1 MVFTHHRFLKIITD
15 STYYTD
21 CLEHTMS
28 AQASTKPNTAAPAIV
43 MRGIQ
48 KHFGPVWANRDID
61 LTVDKASIHG
71 IIGENGAGKSTLM
84 SVLYGFYQADE
95 GTIAIDGKEA
105 KIANSTQAIALG
117 IGMVHQH
124 FMLVEPLSA
133 LENILL
139 GAEDSWSLDASKNKA
154 REKLQVISERFGLSV
169 PLDEPVGELPVG
181 VQQRVEILKALYRQA
196 NILIL
201 DEPTGVLTP
210 QEADQLFDVLRDLKS
225 QGVTILI
232 ITHKLR
238 EIMEITDNVSVMRQ
252 GTMVAHRKTT
262 ETSAEELAELMVG
275 RPVAKEVEKQAANI
289 GQTRL
294 SARGLSYKDAKG
306 ITRLDN
312 VSLELKAGEI
322 VGIAGV
328 SGNGQT
334 ELLKILTGELRAQN
348 AQITLYND
356 APTEFNQK
364 TYPDPAQLR
373 QQGVGYVPEDRLG
386 QGLLKNFSMQ
396 ESAILGY
403 HREPRLGSRFSFIPK
418 KVKENTLALIRA
430 FDVRPNLPEIRSAN
444 MSGGNQQKLIIA
456 REMERH
462 PKVLIIGQ
470 PTRGVDVGAIELIYK
485 EIMKARDAG
494 TAILVVSVELDEI
507 LTLSDRILV
516 MNQGKITGEL
526 TAEQADPRTIGMLM
540 ASTTA
545 MNAA

>member
-1 MVFTHHRFLKIITD
+1 
-15 STYYTD
+15 
-21 CLEHTMS
+21 MS
-28 AQASTKPNTAAPAIV
+28 AQASPNTAPSTSAPPAIV

-48 KHFGPVWANRDID
+48 KHYGPVWANRDID

-84 SVLYGFYQADE
+84 SVLYGFYQADD
-95 GTIAIDGKEA
+95 GTIAIDGKEV

-117 IGMVHQH
+117 VGMVHQH

-139 GAEDSWSLDASKNKA
+139 GAEDSWSLDVSKSKA
-154 REKLQVISERFGLSV
+154 REKLQAISERFGLSV

-238 EIMEITDNVSVMRQ
+238 EIMHITDNVSIMRQ
-252 GTMVAHRKTT
+252 GAMVAHRKTS

-275 RPVAKEVEKQAANI
+275 RPVAKEVARQPANV
-289 GQTRL
+289 GPTRL
-294 SARGLSYKDAKG
+294 SARDLSYKDSKG

-334 ELLKILTGELRAQN
+334 ELLKILSGEIRAN
-348 AQITLYND
+348 GGGGITLCGD
-356 APTEFNQK
+356 TEGSTVEYSHKN
-364 TYPDPAQLR
+364 YPDPAQLR
-373 QQGVGYVPEDRLG
+373 LKGVGHVPEDRLG
-386 QGLLKNFSMQ
+386 QGLLKNFTMQ

-403 HREPRLGSRFSFIPK
+403 DREPRLGTRFSLIPK
-418 KVKENTLALIRA
+418 KVKALTLELIRA

-456 REMERH
+456 REMEHR
-462 PKVLIIGQ
+462 PKILLIGQ

-516 MNQGKITGEL
+516 MNQGRITGEL
-526 TAEQADPRTIGMLM
+526 TAKEADPRTIGMLM
-540 ASTTA
+540 ASNTA
-545 MNAA
+545 MQSNASAKTSVQKG

>member
-1 MVFTHHRFLKIITD
+1 
-15 STYYTD
+15 
-21 CLEHTMS
+21 MS
-28 AQASTKPNTAAPAIV
+28 AQASTQPSTAAAIV

-95 GTIAIDGKEA
+95 GTIAIDGKEV

-169 PLDEPVGELPVG
+169 PLDEPVGEPPVG

-252 GTMVAHRKTT
+252 GTMVAHRKTA

-373 QQGVGYVPEDRLG
+373 QQGIGYVPEDRLG

>member
-1 MVFTHHRFLKIITD
+1 
-15 STYYTD
+15 
-21 CLEHTMS
+21 MS
-28 AQASTKPNTAAPAIV
+28 AQASPNTAPSTSAPPAIV

-84 SVLYGFYQADE
+84 SVLYGFYQADD
-95 GTIAIDGKEA
+95 GTIAIDGKEV

-117 IGMVHQH
+117 VGMVHQH

-139 GAEDSWSLDASKNKA
+139 GAEDSWSLDVSKSKA
-154 REKLQVISERFGLSV
+154 REKLQAISERFGLSV

-238 EIMEITDNVSVMRQ
+238 EIMHITDNVSIMRQ
-252 GTMVAHRKTT
+252 GAMVAHRKTS

-275 RPVAKEVEKQAANI
+275 RPVAKEVARQPANV
-289 GQTRL
+289 GPTRL
-294 SARGLSYKDAKG
+294 SARDLSYKDSKG

-334 ELLKILTGELRAQN
+334 ELLKILSGEIRAN
-348 AQITLYND
+348 GGGSITLCGD
-356 APTEFNQK
+356 TEGSTVEYSHKN
-364 TYPDPAQLR
+364 YPDPAQLR
-373 QQGVGYVPEDRLG
+373 LKGVGHVPEDRLG
-386 QGLLKNFSMQ
+386 QGLLKNFTMQ

-403 HREPRLGSRFSFIPK
+403 DREPRLGTRFSLIPK
-418 KVKENTLALIRA
+418 KVKALTLELIRA

-456 REMERH
+456 REMEHR
-462 PKVLIIGQ
+462 PKILLIGQ

-516 MNQGKITGEL
+516 MNQGRITGEL
-526 TAEQADPRTIGMLM
+526 TAKEADPRTIGMLM
-540 ASTTA
+540 ASNTA
-545 MNAA
+545 MQSNASAKTSVQKG

>member
-1 MVFTHHRFLKIITD
+1 
-15 STYYTD
+15 
-21 CLEHTMS
+21 MS
-28 AQASTKPNTAAPAIV
+28 AQASPNTAPSTSAPPAIV

-84 SVLYGFYQADE
+84 SVLYGFYQADD
-95 GTIAIDGKEA
+95 GTIAIDGKEV

-117 IGMVHQH
+117 VGMVHQH

-139 GAEDSWSLDASKNKA
+139 GAEDSWSLDVSKSKA
-154 REKLQVISERFGLSV
+154 REKLQAISERFGLSV

-238 EIMEITDNVSVMRQ
+238 EIMHITDNVSIMRQ
-252 GTMVAHRKTT
+252 GAMVAHRKTS

-275 RPVAKEVEKQAANI
+275 RPVAKEVARQPANV
-289 GQTRL
+289 GPTRL
-294 SARGLSYKDAKG
+294 SARDLSYKDSKG

-334 ELLKILTGELRAQN
+334 ELLKILSGEIRAN
-348 AQITLYND
+348 GGGSITLCGD
-356 APTEFNQK
+356 TEGSTVEYSHKN
-364 TYPDPAQLR
+364 YPDPAQLR
-373 QQGVGYVPEDRLG
+373 LKGVGHVPEDRLG
-386 QGLLKNFSMQ
+386 QGLLKNLTMQ

-403 HREPRLGSRFSFIPK
+403 DREPRLGTRFSLIPK
-418 KVKENTLALIRA
+418 KVKALTLELIRA

-456 REMERH
+456 REMEHR
-462 PKVLIIGQ
+462 PKILLIGQ

-516 MNQGKITGEL
+516 MNQGRITGEL
-526 TAEQADPRTIGMLM
+526 TAKEADPRTIGMLM
-540 ASTTA
+540 ASNTA
-545 MNAA
+545 MQSNASAKTSVQKG

>member
-1 MVFTHHRFLKIITD
+1 
-15 STYYTD
+15 
-21 CLEHTMS
+21 MS
-28 AQASTKPNTAAPAIV
+28 AQASPNTAPSTSAPPAIV

-84 SVLYGFYQADE
+84 SVLYGFYQADD
-95 GTIAIDGKEA
+95 GTIAIDGKEV

-117 IGMVHQH
+117 VGMVHQH

-139 GAEDSWSLDASKNKA
+139 GAEDSWSLDVSKSKA
-154 REKLQVISERFGLSV
+154 REKLQAISERFGLSV

-238 EIMEITDNVSVMRQ
+238 EIMHITDNVSIMRQ
-252 GTMVAHRKTT
+252 GAMVAHRKTS

-275 RPVAKEVEKQAANI
+275 RPVAKEVARQPANV
-289 GQTRL
+289 GPTRL
-294 SARGLSYKDAKG
+294 SARDLSYKDSKG

-334 ELLKILTGELRAQN
+334 ELLKILSGEIRAN
-348 AQITLYND
+348 GGGSITLCGD
-356 APTEFNQK
+356 TEGSTVEYSHKN
-364 TYPDPAQLR
+364 YPDPAQLR
-373 QQGVGYVPEDRLG
+373 LKGVGHVPEDRLG
-386 QGLLKNFSMQ
+386 QGLLKNFTMQ

-403 HREPRLGSRFSFIPK
+403 DREPRLGTRFSLIPK
-418 KVKENTLALIRA
+418 KVKALTLELIRA

-444 MSGGNQQKLIIA
+444 MSGGNQHKLIIA
-456 REMERH
+456 REMEHR
-462 PKVLIIGQ
+462 PKILLIGQ
-470 PTRGVDVGAIELIYK
+470 PTRGADVGAIELIYK

-516 MNQGKITGEL
+516 MNQGRITGEL
-526 TAEQADPRTIGMLM
+526 TAKEADPRTIGMLM
-540 ASTTA
+540 ASNTA
-545 MNAA
+545 MQSNASAKTSVQKG

>member
-1 MVFTHHRFLKIITD
+1 
-15 STYYTD
+15 
-21 CLEHTMS
+21 MS
-28 AQASTKPNTAAPAIV
+28 AQASTQPSTAAAIV

-95 GTIAIDGKEA
+95 GTIAIDGKEV

-238 EIMEITDNVSVMRQ
+238 EIMDITDNVSVMRQ
-252 GTMVAHRKTT
+252 GTMVAHRKTA

-306 ITRLDN
+306 ITRLDK

-373 QQGVGYVPEDRLG
+373 QQGIGYVPEDRLG

>member
-1 MVFTHHRFLKIITD
+1 
-15 STYYTD
+15 
-21 CLEHTMS
+21 MS
-28 AQASTKPNTAAPAIV
+28 AQASPNTAPSTSAPPAIV

-84 SVLYGFYQADE
+84 SVLYGFYQADD
-95 GTIAIDGKEA
+95 GTIAIDGKEV

-117 IGMVHQH
+117 VGMVHQH

-139 GAEDSWSLDASKNKA
+139 GAEDSWSLDVSKSKA
-154 REKLQVISERFGLSV
+154 REKLQAISERFGLSV

-181 VQQRVEILKALYRQA
+181 VQQRVESLKALYRQA

-238 EIMEITDNVSVMRQ
+238 EIMHITDNVSIMRQ
-252 GTMVAHRKTT
+252 GAMVAHRKTS

-275 RPVAKEVEKQAANI
+275 RPVAKEVARQPANV
-289 GQTRL
+289 GPTRL
-294 SARGLSYKDAKG
+294 SARDLSYKDSKG

-334 ELLKILTGELRAQN
+334 ELLKILSGEIRAN
-348 AQITLYND
+348 GGGSITLCGD
-356 APTEFNQK
+356 TEGSTVEYSHKN
-364 TYPDPAQLR
+364 YPDPAQLR
-373 QQGVGYVPEDRLG
+373 LKGVGHVPEDRLG
-386 QGLLKNFSMQ
+386 QGLLKNFTMQ

-403 HREPRLGSRFSFIPK
+403 DREPRLGTRFSLIPK
-418 KVKENTLALIRA
+418 KVKALTLELIRA

-456 REMERH
+456 REMEHR
-462 PKVLIIGQ
+462 PKILLIGQ

-516 MNQGKITGEL
+516 MNQGRITGEL
-526 TAEQADPRTIGMLM
+526 TAKEADPRTIGMLM
-540 ASTTA
+540 ASNTA
-545 MNAA
+545 MQSNASAKTSVQKG

>member
-1 MVFTHHRFLKIITD
+1 
-15 STYYTD
+15 
-21 CLEHTMS
+21 MS
-28 AQASTKPNTAAPAIV
+28 AQASPNTAPSTSAPPAIV

-84 SVLYGFYQADE
+84 SVLYGFYQADD
-95 GTIAIDGKEA
+95 GTIAIDGKEV

-117 IGMVHQH
+117 VGMVHQH

-139 GAEDSWSLDASKNKA
+139 GAEDSWSLDVSKSKA
-154 REKLQVISERFGLSV
+154 REKLQAISERFGLSV

-238 EIMEITDNVSVMRQ
+238 EIMHITDNVSIMRQ
-252 GTMVAHRKTT
+252 GAMVAHRKTS

-275 RPVAKEVEKQAANI
+275 RPVAKEVARQPANV
-289 GQTRL
+289 GPTRL
-294 SARGLSYKDAKG
+294 SARDLSYKDSKG
-306 ITRLDN
+306 ITRLDQ
-312 VSLELKAGEI
+312 VSLELKAGEV

-334 ELLKILTGELRAQN
+334 ELLKILSGEIRAN
-348 AQITLYND
+348 GGGSITLCGD
-356 APTEFNQK
+356 TEGSTVEYSHKN
-364 TYPDPAQLR
+364 YPDPAQLR
-373 QQGVGYVPEDRLG
+373 LKGVGHVPEDRLG
-386 QGLLKNFSMQ
+386 QGLLKNFTMQ

-403 HREPRLGSRFSFIPK
+403 DREPRLGTRFSLIPK
-418 KVKENTLALIRA
+418 KVKALTLELIRA

-456 REMERH
+456 REMEHR
-462 PKVLIIGQ
+462 PKILLIGQ

-516 MNQGKITGEL
+516 MNQGRITGEL
-526 TAEQADPRTIGMLM
+526 TAKEADPRTIGMLM
-540 ASTTA
+540 ASNTA
-545 MNAA
+545 MQSNASAKTSVQKG

>member
-1 MVFTHHRFLKIITD
+1 
-15 STYYTD
+15 
-21 CLEHTMS
+21 MS
-28 AQASTKPNTAAPAIV
+28 AQASPNTAPSTSAPPAIV

-84 SVLYGFYQADE
+84 SVLYGFYQADD
-95 GTIAIDGKEA
+95 GTIAIDGKEV

-117 IGMVHQH
+117 VGMVHQH

-139 GAEDSWSLDASKNKA
+139 GAEDSWSLDVSKSKA
-154 REKLQVISERFGLSV
+154 REKLQAISERFGLSV

-210 QEADQLFDVLRDLKS
+210 QEADQLFEVLRDLKN

-238 EIMEITDNVSVMRQ
+238 EIMHITDNVSVMRQ
-252 GTMVAHRKTT
+252 GAMVAHRKTA

-275 RPVAKEVEKQAANI
+275 RPVAKEVAREPANV
-289 GQTRL
+289 GPTRL
-294 SARGLSYKDAKG
+294 SARDLSYKDSKG

-334 ELLKILTGELRAQN
+334 ELLKILSGEIRAN
-348 AQITLYND
+348 GGGNITLCGDTKDSSVEYSHKN
-356 APTEFNQK
+356 
-364 TYPDPAQLR
+364 YPDPAQLR
-373 QQGVGYVPEDRLG
+373 LKGVGHVPEDRLG
-386 QGLLKNFSMQ
+386 QGLLKNFTMQ

-403 HREPRLGSRFSFIPK
+403 DREPRLGTRFSLIPK
-418 KVKENTLALIRA
+418 KVKALTLDLIRA
-430 FDVRPNLPEIRSAN
+430 FDVRPSLPEIRSAN

-456 REMERH
+456 REMEHH
-462 PKVLIIGQ
+462 PKILLIGQ

-516 MNQGKITGEL
+516 MNQGRITGEL
-526 TAEQADPRTIGMLM
+526 TAKEADPRTIGMLM
-540 ASTTA
+540 ASNTA
-545 MNAA
+545 MQTETSAKTSVQKKG

>member
-1 MVFTHHRFLKIITD
+1 
-15 STYYTD
+15 
-21 CLEHTMS
+21 MS
-28 AQASTKPNTAAPAIV
+28 AQASPNTAPSTSAPPAIV

-84 SVLYGFYQADE
+84 SVLYGFYQADD
-95 GTIAIDGKEA
+95 GTIAIDGKEV

-117 IGMVHQH
+117 VGMVHQH

-139 GAEDSWSLDASKNKA
+139 GAEDSWSLDVSKSKA
-154 REKLQVISERFGLSV
+154 REKLQAISERFGLSV

-238 EIMEITDNVSVMRQ
+238 EIMHITDNVSIMRQ
-252 GTMVAHRKTT
+252 GAMVAHRKTS

-275 RPVAKEVEKQAANI
+275 RPVAKEVARQPANV
-289 GQTRL
+289 GPTRL
-294 SARGLSYKDAKG
+294 SARDLSYKDSKG
-306 ITRLDN
+306 ITRLDT

-334 ELLKILTGELRAQN
+334 ELLKILSGEIRAN
-348 AQITLYND
+348 GGGSITLCGD
-356 APTEFNQK
+356 TEGSTVEYSHKN
-364 TYPDPAQLR
+364 YPDPAQLR
-373 QQGVGYVPEDRLG
+373 LKGVGHVPEDRLG
-386 QGLLKNFSMQ
+386 QGLLKNFTMQ

-403 HREPRLGSRFSFIPK
+403 DREPRLGTRFSLIPK
-418 KVKENTLALIRA
+418 KVKALTLELIRA

-456 REMERH
+456 REMEHR
-462 PKVLIIGQ
+462 PKILLIGQ

-516 MNQGKITGEL
+516 MNQGRITGEL
-526 TAEQADPRTIGMLM
+526 TAKEADPRTIGMLM
-540 ASTTA
+540 ASNTA
-545 MNAA
+545 MQSNASAKTSVQKG

>member
-1 MVFTHHRFLKIITD
+1 
-15 STYYTD
+15 
-21 CLEHTMS
+21 MS
-28 AQASTKPNTAAPAIV
+28 AQASPKTAPSTSAPPAIV

-61 LTVDKASIHG
+61 LTVEKATIHG

-84 SVLYGFYQADE
+84 SVLYGFYQADD
-95 GTIAIDGKEA
+95 GTIAIDGKEV

-117 IGMVHQH
+117 VGMVHQH

-139 GAEDSWSLDASKNKA
+139 GAEDSWSLDASKRAA
-154 REKLQVISERFGLSV
+154 REKLQTISERFGLSV

-210 QEADQLFDVLRDLKS
+210 QEADQLFEVLRDLKN

-238 EIMEITDNVSVMRQ
+238 EIMHITDNVSVMRQ
-252 GTMVAHRKTT
+252 GAMVAHRKTA

-275 RPVAKEVEKQAANI
+275 RPVAKEVAREPANV
-289 GQTRL
+289 GPTRL
-294 SARGLSYKDAKG
+294 SARDLSYKDSKG

-334 ELLKILTGELRAQN
+334 ELLKILSGEIRAN
-348 AQITLYND
+348 GGGNITLCGDTKDSSVEYSHKN
-356 APTEFNQK
+356 
-364 TYPDPAQLR
+364 YPDPAQLR
-373 QQGVGYVPEDRLG
+373 LKGVGHVPEDRLG
-386 QGLLKNFSMQ
+386 QGLLKNFTMQ

-403 HREPRLGSRFSFIPK
+403 DREPRLGTRFSLIPK
-418 KVKENTLALIRA
+418 KVKALTLDLIRA
-430 FDVRPNLPEIRSAN
+430 FDVRPSLPEIRSAN

-456 REMERH
+456 REMEHH
-462 PKVLIIGQ
+462 PKILLIGQ

-516 MNQGKITGEL
+516 MNQGRITGEL
-526 TAEQADPRTIGMLM
+526 TAKEADPRTIGMLM
-540 ASTTA
+540 ASNTA
-545 MNAA
+545 MQTETSAKTSVQKKG

>member
-1 MVFTHHRFLKIITD
+1 
-15 STYYTD
+15 
-21 CLEHTMS
+21 MS
-28 AQASTKPNTAAPAIV
+28 AQASPNTAPSTSAPPAIV

-84 SVLYGFYQADE
+84 SVLYGFYQADD
-95 GTIAIDGKEA
+95 GTIAIDGKDV

-117 IGMVHQH
+117 VGMVHQH

-139 GAEDSWSLDASKNKA
+139 GAEDSWSLDVSKSKA
-154 REKLQVISERFGLSV
+154 REKLQAISERFGLSV

-238 EIMEITDNVSVMRQ
+238 EIMHITDNVSIMRQ
-252 GTMVAHRKTT
+252 GAMVAHRKTS

-275 RPVAKEVEKQAANI
+275 RPVAKEVARQPANV
-289 GQTRL
+289 GPTRL
-294 SARGLSYKDAKG
+294 SARDLSYKDSKG

-334 ELLKILTGELRAQN
+334 ELLKILSGEIRAN
-348 AQITLYND
+348 GGGSITLCGD
-356 APTEFNQK
+356 TEGSTVEYSHKN
-364 TYPDPAQLR
+364 YPDPAQLR
-373 QQGVGYVPEDRLG
+373 LKGVGHVPEDRLG
-386 QGLLKNFSMQ
+386 QGLLKNFTMQ

-403 HREPRLGSRFSFIPK
+403 DREPRLGTRFSLIPK
-418 KVKENTLALIRA
+418 KVKALTLELIRA

-456 REMERH
+456 REMEHR
-462 PKVLIIGQ
+462 PKILLIGQ

-516 MNQGKITGEL
+516 MNQGRITGEL
-526 TAEQADPRTIGMLM
+526 TAKEADPRTIGMLM
-540 ASTTA
+540 ASNTA
-545 MNAA
+545 MQSNASAKTSVQKG

>member
-1 MVFTHHRFLKIITD
+1 
-15 STYYTD
+15 
-21 CLEHTMS
+21 MS
-28 AQASTKPNTAAPAIV
+28 AQASPNTAPSTSAPPAIV

-84 SVLYGFYQADE
+84 SVLYGFYQADD
-95 GTIAIDGKEA
+95 GTIAIDGKEV

-117 IGMVHQH
+117 VGMVHQH

-139 GAEDSWSLDASKNKA
+139 GAEDSWSLDASKQTA
-154 REKLQVISERFGLSV
+154 RQKLKVISERFGLSV

-238 EIMEITDNVSVMRQ
+238 EIMHITDNVSIMRQ
-252 GTMVAHRKTT
+252 GAMVAHRKTS

-275 RPVAKEVEKQAANI
+275 RPVAKEVARQPANV
-289 GQTRL
+289 GPTRL
-294 SARGLSYKDAKG
+294 SARDLSYKDSKG

-334 ELLKILTGELRAQN
+334 ELLKILSGEIRAN
-348 AQITLYND
+348 GGGSITLCGD
-356 APTEFNQK
+356 TEGSTVEYSHKN
-364 TYPDPAQLR
+364 YPDPAQLR
-373 QQGVGYVPEDRLG
+373 LKGVGHVPEDRLG
-386 QGLLKNFSMQ
+386 QGLLKNFTMQ

-403 HREPRLGSRFSFIPK
+403 DREPRLGTRFSLIPK
-418 KVKENTLALIRA
+418 KVKALTLELIRA

-456 REMERH
+456 REMEHR
-462 PKVLIIGQ
+462 PKILLIGQ

-516 MNQGKITGEL
+516 MNQGRITGEL
-526 TAEQADPRTIGMLM
+526 TAKEADPRTIGMLM
-540 ASTTA
+540 ASNTA
-545 MNAA
+545 MQSNASAKTSVQKG

>member
-1 MVFTHHRFLKIITD
+1 
-15 STYYTD
+15 
-21 CLEHTMS
+21 MS
-28 AQASTKPNTAAPAIV
+28 AQASPNTAPSTSAPPAIV

-84 SVLYGFYQADE
+84 SVLYGFYQADD
-95 GTIAIDGKEA
+95 GTIAIDGKEV

-117 IGMVHQH
+117 VGMVHQH
-124 FMLVEPLSA
+124 FMLVEPLYA

-139 GAEDSWSLDASKNKA
+139 GAEDSWSLDVSKSKA
-154 REKLQVISERFGLSV
+154 REKLQAISERFGLSV

-238 EIMEITDNVSVMRQ
+238 EIMHITDNVSIMRQ
-252 GTMVAHRKTT
+252 GAMVAHRKTS

-275 RPVAKEVEKQAANI
+275 RPVAKEVARQPANV
-289 GQTRL
+289 GPTRL
-294 SARGLSYKDAKG
+294 SARDLSYKDSKG

-334 ELLKILTGELRAQN
+334 ELLKILSGEIRAN
-348 AQITLYND
+348 GGGSITLCGD
-356 APTEFNQK
+356 TEGSTVEYSHKN
-364 TYPDPAQLR
+364 YPDPAQLR
-373 QQGVGYVPEDRLG
+373 LKGVGHVPEDRLG
-386 QGLLKNFSMQ
+386 QGLLKNFTMQ

-403 HREPRLGSRFSFIPK
+403 DREPRLGTRFSLIPK
-418 KVKENTLALIRA
+418 KVKALTLELIRA

-456 REMERH
+456 REMEHR
-462 PKVLIIGQ
+462 PKILLIGQ

-516 MNQGKITGEL
+516 MNQGRITGEL
-526 TAEQADPRTIGMLM
+526 TAKEADPRTIGMLM
-540 ASTTA
+540 ASNTA
-545 MNAA
+545 MQSNASAKTSVQKG

>member
-1 MVFTHHRFLKIITD
+1 
-15 STYYTD
+15 
-21 CLEHTMS
+21 MS
-28 AQASTKPNTAAPAIV
+28 AQASPNTAPSTSAPPAIV

-84 SVLYGFYQADE
+84 SVLYGFYQADD
-95 GTIAIDGKEA
+95 GTIAIDGKEV

-117 IGMVHQH
+117 VGMVHQH

-139 GAEDSWSLDASKNKA
+139 GAEDSWSLDVSKSKA
-154 REKLQVISERFGLSV
+154 REKLQAISERFGLSV

-238 EIMEITDNVSVMRQ
+238 EIMHITDNVSIMRQ
-252 GTMVAHRKTT
+252 GAMVAHRKTS

-275 RPVAKEVEKQAANI
+275 RPVAKEVARQPANV
-289 GQTRL
+289 GPTRL
-294 SARGLSYKDAKG
+294 SARDLSYKDSKG

-334 ELLKILTGELRAQN
+334 ELLKILSGEIRAN
-348 AQITLYND
+348 GGGSITLCGD
-356 APTEFNQK
+356 TEGSTVEYSHKN
-364 TYPDPAQLR
+364 YPDPAQLR
-373 QQGVGYVPEDRLG
+373 LKGVGHVPEDRLG
-386 QGLLKNFSMQ
+386 QGLLKNFTMQ

-403 HREPRLGSRFSFIPK
+403 DREPRLGTRFSLIPK
-418 KVKENTLALIRA
+418 KVKALTLELIRA
-430 FDVRPNLPEIRSAN
+430 FDVRPSLPEIRSAN

-456 REMERH
+456 REMEHH
-462 PKVLIIGQ
+462 PKILLIGQ

-516 MNQGKITGEL
+516 MNQGRITGEL
-526 TAEQADPRTIGMLM
+526 TAKEADPRTIGMLM
-540 ASTTA
+540 PSNTA
-545 MNAA
+545 MQSNASAKTSVQKG

>member
-1 MVFTHHRFLKIITD
+1 
-15 STYYTD
+15 
-21 CLEHTMS
+21 MS
-28 AQASTKPNTAAPAIV
+28 AQASPNTAPSTSAPPAIV

-84 SVLYGFYQADE
+84 SVLYGFYQADD
-95 GTIAIDGKEA
+95 GTIAIDGKEV

-117 IGMVHQH
+117 VGMVHQH

-139 GAEDSWSLDASKNKA
+139 GAEDSWSLDVPKSKA
-154 REKLQVISERFGLSV
+154 REKLQAISERFGLSV

-238 EIMEITDNVSVMRQ
+238 EIMHITDNVSIMRQ
-252 GTMVAHRKTT
+252 GAMVAHRKTS

-275 RPVAKEVEKQAANI
+275 RPVAKEVARQPANV
-289 GQTRL
+289 GPTRL
-294 SARGLSYKDAKG
+294 SARDLSYKDSKG

-334 ELLKILTGELRAQN
+334 ELLKILSGEIRAN
-348 AQITLYND
+348 GGGSITLCGD
-356 APTEFNQK
+356 TEGSTVEYSHKN
-364 TYPDPAQLR
+364 YPDPAQLR
-373 QQGVGYVPEDRLG
+373 LKGVGHVPEDRLG
-386 QGLLKNFSMQ
+386 QGLLKNFTMQ

-403 HREPRLGSRFSFIPK
+403 DREPRLGTRFSLIPK
-418 KVKENTLALIRA
+418 KVKALTLELIRA

-456 REMERH
+456 REMEHH
-462 PKVLIIGQ
+462 PKILLIGQ

-516 MNQGKITGEL
+516 MNQGRITGEL
-526 TAEQADPRTIGMLM
+526 TAKEADPRTIGMLM
-540 ASTTA
+540 ASNTA
-545 MNAA
+545 MQSNASAKTSVQKG

>member
-1 MVFTHHRFLKIITD
+1 
-15 STYYTD
+15 
-21 CLEHTMS
+21 MS
-28 AQASTKPNTAAPAIV
+28 AQASPNTAPSTSAPPAIV

-84 SVLYGFYQADE
+84 SVLYGFYQADD
-95 GTIAIDGKEA
+95 GTIAIDGKEV

-117 IGMVHQH
+117 VGMVHQH

-139 GAEDSWSLDASKNKA
+139 GAEDSWSLDVSKSKA
-154 REKLQVISERFGLSV
+154 REKLQAISERFGLSV

-238 EIMEITDNVSVMRQ
+238 EIMHITDNVSIMRQ
-252 GTMVAHRKTT
+252 GAMVAHRKTS

-275 RPVAKEVEKQAANI
+275 RPVAKEVARQPANV
-289 GQTRL
+289 GPTRL
-294 SARGLSYKDAKG
+294 SARDLSYKDSKG

-334 ELLKILTGELRAQN
+334 ELLKILSGEIRAN
-348 AQITLYND
+348 GGGSITLCGD
-356 APTEFNQK
+356 TEGSTVEYSHKN
-364 TYPDPAQLR
+364 YPDPAQLR
-373 QQGVGYVPEDRLG
+373 LKGVGHVPEDRLG
-386 QGLLKNFSMQ
+386 QGLLKNFTMQ

-403 HREPRLGSRFSFIPK
+403 DREPRLGTRFSLIPK
-418 KVKENTLALIRA
+418 KVKALTLELIRA
-430 FDVRPNLPEIRSAN
+430 FDVRPSLPEIRSAN

-456 REMERH
+456 REMEHH
-462 PKVLIIGQ
+462 PKILLIGQ

-516 MNQGKITGEL
+516 MNQGRITGEL
-526 TAEQADPRTIGMLM
+526 TAKEADPRTIGMLM
-540 ASTTA
+540 ASNTA
-545 MNAA
+545 MQSNASAKTSVQKG

>member
-1 MVFTHHRFLKIITD
+1 
-15 STYYTD
+15 
-21 CLEHTMS
+21 MS
-28 AQASTKPNTAAPAIV
+28 AQASPNTAPSTSAPPAIV

-84 SVLYGFYQADE
+84 SVLYGFYQADG
-95 GTIAIDGKEA
+95 GTIAIDGKEI

-117 IGMVHQH
+117 VGMVHQH

-139 GAEDSWSLDASKNKA
+139 GAEDSWSLDASKRAA
-154 REKLQVISERFGLSV
+154 REKLQTISERFGLSV

-238 EIMEITDNVSVMRQ
+238 EIMHITDNVSIMRQ
-252 GTMVAHRKTT
+252 GAMVAHRKTS

-275 RPVAKEVEKQAANI
+275 RPVAKEVARQPANV
-289 GQTRL
+289 GPTRL
-294 SARGLSYKDAKG
+294 SARDLSYKDSKG

-334 ELLKILTGELRAQN
+334 ELLKILSGEIRAN
-348 AQITLYND
+348 GGGSITLCGD
-356 APTEFNQK
+356 TEGSTVEYSHKN
-364 TYPDPAQLR
+364 YPDPAQLR
-373 QQGVGYVPEDRLG
+373 LKGVGHVPEDRLG
-386 QGLLKNFSMQ
+386 QGLLKNFTMQ

-403 HREPRLGSRFSFIPK
+403 DREPRLGTRFSLIPK
-418 KVKENTLALIRA
+418 KVKALTLELIRA

-456 REMERH
+456 REMEHR
-462 PKVLIIGQ
+462 PKILLIGQ

-516 MNQGKITGEL
+516 MNQGRITGEL
-526 TAEQADPRTIGMLM
+526 TAKEADPRTIGMLM
-540 ASTTA
+540 ASNTA
-545 MNAA
+545 MQSNASAKTSVQKG

>member
-1 MVFTHHRFLKIITD
+1 MPT
-15 STYYTD
+15 
-21 CLEHTMS
+21 
-28 AQASTKPNTAAPAIV
+28 QASPHTTAPPAIV

-48 KHFGPVWANRDID
+48 KHFGPVKANRDVD
-61 LTVDKASIHG
+61 LTVEKATIHG

-84 SVLYGFYQADE
+84 SVLYGFYEADD
-95 GTIAIDGKEA
+95 GTISIDGQQVR
-105 KIANSTQAIALG
+105 IPNSTQAIALG

-124 FMLVEPLSA
+124 FMLVETVSA

-139 GAEDSWSLDASKNKA
+139 GAEDSWSLDKSKQTA
-154 REKLQVISERFGLSV
+154 RAKLEAISQRFGISV

-238 EIMEITDNVSVMRQ
+238 EIMDITDNVSVMRQ
-252 GTMVAHRKTT
+252 GAMVAHRKTS

-275 RPVAKEVEKQAANI
+275 RPIAKELERQPAQI
-289 GQTRL
+289 GQKRL
-294 SARGLSYKDAKG
+294 SVQNLSFKDSKG
-306 ITRLDN
+306 VNRLN
-312 VSLELKAGEI
+312 QVSLELRAGEI

-334 ELLKILTGELRAQN
+334 ELLKILAGELRAGDG
-348 AQITLYND
+348 QITLYTD
-356 APTEFNQK
+356 DTAAEFNHK
-364 TYPDPAQLR
+364 NYPDPAQLR
-373 QQGVGYVPEDRLG
+373 SRGIGHIPEDRLG
-386 QGLLKNFSMQ
+386 QGLLKNFTMQ
-396 ESAILGY
+396 ESSILGY
-403 HREPRLGSRFSFIPK
+403 DREKALGTRWSLVPK
-418 KVKENTLALIRA
+418 KVRESTLALIRA

-462 PKVLIIGQ
+462 PKILIIGQ

-494 TAILVVSVELDEI
+494 TAILLVSVELDEI

-516 MNQGKITGEL
+516 MNQGRITGEL
-526 TAEQADPRTIGMLM
+526 TADEADPRTIGMLM
-540 ASTTA
+540 ASNTA
-545 MNAA
+545 IASAPNAGMEG

>member
-1 MVFTHHRFLKIITD
+1 
-15 STYYTD
+15 
-21 CLEHTMS
+21 MS
-28 AQASTKPNTAAPAIV
+28 AQASTQPSTAAAIV

-95 GTIAIDGKEA
+95 GTIAIDGKEV

-210 QEADQLFDVLRDLKS
+210 QEADQLFDVLRDLKT

-252 GTMVAHRKTT
+252 GKMVAHRKTT

-275 RPVAKEVEKQAANI
+275 RPVAKEVEKKPANI

-334 ELLKILTGELRAQN
+334 ELLKILSGEICANDGSVSLSGDTA
-348 AQITLYND
+348 TTEYN
-356 APTEFNQK
+356 PK
-364 TYPDPAQLR
+364 TYPNPAQLR
-373 QQGVGYVPEDRLG
+373 QQGIGHVPEDRLG

-403 HREPRLGSRFSFIPK
+403 HREPRLGTRFSLIPK
-418 KVKENTLALIRA
+418 KVKAITLELIRA

-456 REMERH
+456 REMEHH
-462 PKVLIIGQ
+462 PKILLIGQ

-494 TAILVVSVELDEI
+494 TAILLVSVELDEI
-507 LTLSDRILV
+507 LTLADRILV

>member
-1 MVFTHHRFLKIITD
+1 
-15 STYYTD
+15 
-21 CLEHTMS
+21 MS

-95 GTIAIDGKEA
+95 GSIAIEGKEV
-105 KIANSTQAIALG
+105 KIANSTQAISLG

-154 REKLQVISERFGLSV
+154 REKLKVISERFGLSV

-238 EIMEITDNVSVMRQ
+238 EIMDITDNVSVMRQ

-262 ETSAEELAELMVG
+262 ETSAEKLAELMVG

-289 GQTRL
+289 GRTCL

-306 ITRLDN
+306 ITRLDK

-322 VGIAGV
+322 IGIAGV

-334 ELLKILTGELRAQN
+334 ELLKILSGEIRAHGGSIHLSDDI
-348 AQITLYND
+348 AT
-356 APTEFNQK
+356 TEYTPK
-364 TYPDPAQLR
+364 TYPDPAKLR
-373 QQGVGYVPEDRLG
+373 QLGIGHVPEDRLG

-403 HREPRLGSRFSFIPK
+403 DREPRLGTRFSLIPK
-418 KVKENTLALIRA
+418 KVKAITLELIRA
-430 FDVRPNLPEIRSAN
+430 FDVRPSLPEIRSAN

-456 REMERH
+456 REMEHH
-462 PKVLIIGQ
+462 PKILLIGQ

-494 TAILVVSVELDEI
+494 TAILLVSVELDEI
-507 LTLSDRILV
+507 LTLADRILV
-516 MNQGKITGEL
+516 MNQGRITGEL

>member
-1 MVFTHHRFLKIITD
+1 
-15 STYYTD
+15 
-21 CLEHTMS
+21 MS
-28 AQASTKPNTAAPAIV
+28 AQASPNTAPSTSAPPAIV

-84 SVLYGFYQADE
+84 SVLYGFYQADD
-95 GTIAIDGKEA
+95 GTIAIDGKEV

-117 IGMVHQH
+117 VGMVHQH

-139 GAEDSWSLDASKNKA
+139 GAEDSWSLDASKQTA
-154 REKLQVISERFGLSV
+154 RQKLKVISERFGLSV

-238 EIMEITDNVSVMRQ
+238 EIMHITDNVSIMRQ
-252 GTMVAHRKTT
+252 GAMVAHRKTS

-275 RPVAKEVEKQAANI
+275 RPVAKEVARQPANVRP
-289 GQTRL
+289 TRL
-294 SARGLSYKDAKG
+294 TARDLSYKDSKG
-306 ITRLDN
+306 ITRLDQ
-312 VSLELKAGEI
+312 VSLELKAGEV

-334 ELLKILTGELRAQN
+334 ELLKILSGEIRAN
-348 AQITLYND
+348 GGGSITLCGD
-356 APTEFNQK
+356 TEGSTVEYSHKN
-364 TYPDPAQLR
+364 YPDPAQLR
-373 QQGVGYVPEDRLG
+373 LKGVGHVPEDRLG
-386 QGLLKNFSMQ
+386 QGLLKNFTMQ

-403 HREPRLGSRFSFIPK
+403 DREPRLGTRFSLIPK
-418 KVKENTLALIRA
+418 KVKALTLELIRA
-430 FDVRPNLPEIRSAN
+430 FDVRPSLPEIRSAN

-456 REMERH
+456 REMEHH
-462 PKVLIIGQ
+462 PKILLIGQ

-516 MNQGKITGEL
+516 MNQGRITGEL
-526 TAEQADPRTIGMLM
+526 TAKEADPRTIGMLM
-540 ASTTA
+540 ASNTA
-545 MNAA
+545 MQSKTSAKTSVQKG

>member
-1 MVFTHHRFLKIITD
+1 
-15 STYYTD
+15 
-21 CLEHTMS
+21 MS
-28 AQASTKPNTAAPAIV
+28 AQASPNTAPSTSAPPAIV

-84 SVLYGFYQADE
+84 SVLYGFYQADD
-95 GTIAIDGKEA
+95 GTIAIDGKEV

-117 IGMVHQH
+117 VGMVHQH

-139 GAEDSWSLDASKNKA
+139 GAEDSWSLDASKQTA
-154 REKLQVISERFGLSV
+154 RQKLKVISERFGLSV
-169 PLDEPVGELPVG
+169 PLDEPVSELPVG

-238 EIMEITDNVSVMRQ
+238 EIMHITDNVSIMRQ
-252 GTMVAHRKTT
+252 GAMVAHRKTS

-275 RPVAKEVEKQAANI
+275 RPVAKEVARQPANV
-289 GQTRL
+289 GPTRL
-294 SARGLSYKDAKG
+294 SARDLSYKDSKG
-306 ITRLDN
+306 ITRLDQ
-312 VSLELKAGEI
+312 VSLELKAGEV

-334 ELLKILTGELRAQN
+334 ELLKILSGEIRAN
-348 AQITLYND
+348 GGGSITLCGD
-356 APTEFNQK
+356 TEGSTVEYSHK
-364 TYPDPAQLR
+364 SYPDPAQLR
-373 QQGVGYVPEDRLG
+373 LKGVGHVPEDRLG
-386 QGLLKNFSMQ
+386 QGLLKNFTMQ

-403 HREPRLGSRFSFIPK
+403 DREPRLGTRFSLIPK
-418 KVKENTLALIRA
+418 KVKALTLELIRA
-430 FDVRPNLPEIRSAN
+430 FDVRPSLPEIRSAN

-456 REMERH
+456 REMEHH
-462 PKVLIIGQ
+462 PKILLIGQ

-516 MNQGKITGEL
+516 MNQGRITGEL
-526 TAEQADPRTIGMLM
+526 TAKEADPRTIGMLM
-540 ASTTA
+540 ASNTA
-545 MNAA
+545 MQSKTSAKTSVQKG

>member
-1 MVFTHHRFLKIITD
+1 
-15 STYYTD
+15 
-21 CLEHTMS
+21 MS
-28 AQASTKPNTAAPAIV
+28 AQASPKTAPSTSAPPAIV

-48 KHFGPVWANRDID
+48 KHFGSVWANRDID
-61 LTVDKASIHG
+61 LTVEKATIHG

-84 SVLYGFYQADE
+84 SVLYGFYQVDD
-95 GTIAIDGKEA
+95 GTIAIDGKEV

-117 IGMVHQH
+117 VGMVHQH

-139 GAEDSWSLDASKNKA
+139 GAEDSWSLDASKRAA
-154 REKLQVISERFGLSV
+154 REKLQTISERFGLSV

-210 QEADQLFDVLRDLKS
+210 QEADQLFEVLRDLKN

-238 EIMEITDNVSVMRQ
+238 EIMHITDNVSVMRQ
-252 GTMVAHRKTT
+252 GAMVAHRKTA

-275 RPVAKEVEKQAANI
+275 RPVAKEVAREPANV
-289 GQTRL
+289 GPTRL
-294 SARGLSYKDAKG
+294 SARDLSYKDSKG
-306 ITRLDN
+306 ITRLDH

-334 ELLKILTGELRAQN
+334 ELLKILSGEIRTN
-348 AQITLYND
+348 GGGNITLCGDTKDSSVEYSHKN
-356 APTEFNQK
+356 
-364 TYPDPAQLR
+364 YPDPAQLR
-373 QQGVGYVPEDRLG
+373 LKGVGHVPEDRLG
-386 QGLLKNFSMQ
+386 QGLLKNFTMQ

-403 HREPRLGSRFSFIPK
+403 DREPRLGTRFSLIPK
-418 KVKENTLALIRA
+418 KVKALTLDLIRA
-430 FDVRPNLPEIRSAN
+430 FDVRPSLPEIRSAN

-456 REMERH
+456 REMEHH
-462 PKVLIIGQ
+462 PKILLIGQ

-516 MNQGKITGEL
+516 MNQGRITGEL
-526 TAEQADPRTIGMLM
+526 TAKEADPRTIGMLM
-540 ASTTA
+540 ASNTA
-545 MNAA
+545 MQTETSAKTSVQKKG

>member
-1 MVFTHHRFLKIITD
+1 
-15 STYYTD
+15 
-21 CLEHTMS
+21 MS
-28 AQASTKPNTAAPAIV
+28 AQASPTTAPSTSAPPAIV

-84 SVLYGFYQADE
+84 SMLYGLYQADD
-95 GTIAIDGKEA
+95 GTIAIDGKEV

-117 IGMVHQH
+117 VGMVHQH

-139 GAEDSWSLDASKNKA
+139 GAEDSWSLDASKQTA
-154 REKLQVISERFGLSV
+154 RQKLKTISERFGLSV

-238 EIMEITDNVSVMRQ
+238 EIMHITDNVSIMRQ
-252 GTMVAHRKTT
+252 GAMVAHRKTS

-275 RPVAKEVEKQAANI
+275 RPVAKEVARQPANV
-289 GQTRL
+289 GATRL
-294 SARGLSYKDAKG
+294 SARDLSYKDSKG

-334 ELLKILTGELRAQN
+334 ELLKILSGEIRAMGGS
-348 AQITLYND
+348 ITLCGATEANTDD
-356 APTEFNQK
+356 ATIEYSHKN
-364 TYPDPAQLR
+364 YPDPAQLR
-373 QQGVGYVPEDRLG
+373 RKGVGHVPEDRLG
-386 QGLLKNFSMQ
+386 QGLLKNFTMQ

-403 HREPRLGSRFSFIPK
+403 DREPRLGTRFSLIPK
-418 KVKENTLALIRA
+418 KVKALTLELIRA
-430 FDVRPNLPEIRSAN
+430 FDVRPSLPEIRSAN

-456 REMERH
+456 REMEHR
-462 PKVLIIGQ
+462 PKILLIGQ
-470 PTRGVDVGAIELIYK
+470 PTRGVDVGAIELIYT

-516 MNQGKITGEL
+516 MNQGRITGEL
-526 TAEQADPRTIGMLM
+526 TAKEADPRTIGMLM
-540 ASTTA
+540 ASNTA
-545 MNAA
+545 MQAKTSAKTSAQKG

>member
-1 MVFTHHRFLKIITD
+1 
-15 STYYTD
+15 
-21 CLEHTMS
+21 MS
-28 AQASTKPNTAAPAIV
+28 AQASPNTAPSTSAPPAIV

-84 SVLYGFYQADE
+84 SVLYGFYQADD
-95 GTIAIDGKEA
+95 GTIAIDGKEV

-117 IGMVHQH
+117 VGMVHQH

-139 GAEDSWSLDASKNKA
+139 GAEDSWSLDVSKSKA
-154 REKLQVISERFGLSV
+154 REKLQAISERFGLSV

-238 EIMEITDNVSVMRQ
+238 EIMHITDNVSIMRQ
-252 GTMVAHRKTT
+252 GAMVAHRKTS

-275 RPVAKEVEKQAANI
+275 RPVAKEVARQPANV
-289 GQTRL
+289 GPTRL
-294 SARGLSYKDAKG
+294 SARDLSYKDSKG

-334 ELLKILTGELRAQN
+334 ELLKILSGEIRAN
-348 AQITLYND
+348 GGGSVTLCGD
-356 APTEFNQK
+356 TEGSTVEYSHKN
-364 TYPDPAQLR
+364 YPDPAQLR
-373 QQGVGYVPEDRLG
+373 LKGVGHVPEDRLG
-386 QGLLKNFSMQ
+386 QGLLKNFTMQ

-403 HREPRLGSRFSFIPK
+403 DREPRLGTRFSLIPK
-418 KVKENTLALIRA
+418 KVKALTLELIRA

-456 REMERH
+456 REMEHR
-462 PKVLIIGQ
+462 PKILLIGQ

-516 MNQGKITGEL
+516 MNQGRITGEL
-526 TAEQADPRTIGMLM
+526 TAKEADPRTIGMLM
-540 ASTTA
+540 ASNTA
-545 MNAA
+545 MQSKTSAKTSVQKG

>member
-1 MVFTHHRFLKIITD
+1 
-15 STYYTD
+15 
-21 CLEHTMS
+21 MS
-28 AQASTKPNTAAPAIV
+28 AQASPNTAPSTSAPPAIV

-84 SVLYGFYQADE
+84 SVLYGFYQADD
-95 GTIAIDGKEA
+95 GTIAIDGKEV

-117 IGMVHQH
+117 VGMVHQH

-139 GAEDSWSLDASKNKA
+139 GAEDSWSLDVSKSKA
-154 REKLQVISERFGLSV
+154 REKLQAISERFGLSV

-238 EIMEITDNVSVMRQ
+238 EIMHITDNVSIMRQ
-252 GTMVAHRKTT
+252 GAMVAHRKTS

-275 RPVAKEVEKQAANI
+275 RPVAKEVARQPANV
-289 GQTRL
+289 GPTRL
-294 SARGLSYKDAKG
+294 SARDLSYKDSKG

-334 ELLKILTGELRAQN
+334 ELLKILSGEIRAN
-348 AQITLYND
+348 GGGSITLCGD
-356 APTEFNQK
+356 TEGSTVEYSHKN
-364 TYPDPAQLR
+364 YPDPAQLR
-373 QQGVGYVPEDRLG
+373 LKGVGHVPEDRLG
-386 QGLLKNFSMQ
+386 QGLLKNFTMQ

-403 HREPRLGSRFSFIPK
+403 DREPRLGTRFSLIPK
-418 KVKENTLALIRA
+418 KVKALTLELIRA
-430 FDVRPNLPEIRSAN
+430 FDVRPSLPEIRSAN

-456 REMERH
+456 REMEHH
-462 PKVLIIGQ
+462 PKILLIGQ

-516 MNQGKITGEL
+516 MNQGRITGEL
-526 TAEQADPRTIGMLM
+526 TAKEADPRTIGMLM
-540 ASTTA
+540 ASNTA
-545 MNAA
+545 MQSKTSAKTSVQKG

>member
-1 MVFTHHRFLKIITD
+1 
-15 STYYTD
+15 
-21 CLEHTMS
+21 
-28 AQASTKPNTAAPAIV
+28 

-84 SVLYGFYQADE
+84 SVLYGFYQADD
-95 GTIAIDGKEA
+95 GTIAIDGKEV

-117 IGMVHQH
+117 VGMVHQH

-139 GAEDSWSLDASKNKA
+139 GAEDSWSLDVSKSKA
-154 REKLQVISERFGLSV
+154 REKLQAISERFGLSV

-238 EIMEITDNVSVMRQ
+238 EIMHITDNVSIMRQ
-252 GTMVAHRKTT
+252 GAMVAHRKTS

-275 RPVAKEVEKQAANI
+275 RPVAKEVARQPANV
-289 GQTRL
+289 GPTRL
-294 SARGLSYKDAKG
+294 SARDLSYKDSKG

-334 ELLKILTGELRAQN
+334 ELLKILSGEIRAN
-348 AQITLYND
+348 GGGSITLCGD
-356 APTEFNQK
+356 TEGSTVEYSHKN
-364 TYPDPAQLR
+364 YPDPAQLR
-373 QQGVGYVPEDRLG
+373 LKGVGHVPEDRLG
-386 QGLLKNFSMQ
+386 QGLLKNFTMQ

-403 HREPRLGSRFSFIPK
+403 DREPRLGTRFSLIPK
-418 KVKENTLALIRA
+418 KVKALTLELIRA

-456 REMERH
+456 REMEHR
-462 PKVLIIGQ
+462 PKILLIGQ

-516 MNQGKITGEL
+516 MNQGRITGEL
-526 TAEQADPRTIGMLM
+526 TAKEADPRTIGMLM
-540 ASTTA
+540 ASNTA
-545 MNAA
+545 MQSNASAKTSVQKG

>member
-1 MVFTHHRFLKIITD
+1 
-15 STYYTD
+15 
-21 CLEHTMS
+21 MS
-28 AQASTKPNTAAPAIV
+28 AQASPNTAPSTSAPPAIV

-84 SVLYGFYQADE
+84 SVLYGCYQADD
-95 GTIAIDGKEA
+95 GTIAIDGKEV

-117 IGMVHQH
+117 VGMVHQH

-139 GAEDSWSLDASKNKA
+139 GAEDSWSLDVSKSKA
-154 REKLQVISERFGLSV
+154 REKLQAISERFGLSV

-238 EIMEITDNVSVMRQ
+238 EIMHITDNVSIMRQ
-252 GTMVAHRKTT
+252 GAMVAHRKTS

-275 RPVAKEVEKQAANI
+275 RPVAKEVARQPANV
-289 GQTRL
+289 GPTRL
-294 SARGLSYKDAKG
+294 SARDLSYKDSKG

-334 ELLKILTGELRAQN
+334 ELLKILSGEIRAN
-348 AQITLYND
+348 GGGSITLCGD
-356 APTEFNQK
+356 TEGSTVEYSHKN
-364 TYPDPAQLR
+364 YPDPAQLR
-373 QQGVGYVPEDRLG
+373 LKGVGHVPEDRLG
-386 QGLLKNFSMQ
+386 QGLLKNFTMQ

-403 HREPRLGSRFSFIPK
+403 DREPRLGTRFSLIPK
-418 KVKENTLALIRA
+418 KVKALTLELIRA

-456 REMERH
+456 REMEHR
-462 PKVLIIGQ
+462 PKILLIGQ

-516 MNQGKITGEL
+516 MNQGRITGEL
-526 TAEQADPRTIGMLM
+526 TAKEADPRTIGMLM
-540 ASTTA
+540 ASNTA
-545 MNAA
+545 MQSNASAKTSVQKG

>member
-1 MVFTHHRFLKIITD
+1 
-15 STYYTD
+15 
-21 CLEHTMS
+21 MS
-28 AQASTKPNTAAPAIV
+28 AQASTQPSTAAAIV

-95 GTIAIDGKEA
+95 GTIAIDGKEV

-252 GTMVAHRKTT
+252 GTMVAHRKTA

-373 QQGVGYVPEDRLG
+373 QQGIGYVPEDRLG

>member
-1 MVFTHHRFLKIITD
+1 
-15 STYYTD
+15 
-21 CLEHTMS
+21 MS
-28 AQASTKPNTAAPAIV
+28 AQASPKTAPSTSAPPAIV

-48 KHFGPVWANRDID
+48 KHFGSVWANRDID
-61 LTVDKASIHG
+61 LTVEKATIHG

-84 SVLYGFYQADE
+84 SVLYGFYQADD
-95 GTIAIDGKEA
+95 GTIAIDGKEV

-117 IGMVHQH
+117 VGMVHQH

-139 GAEDSWSLDASKNKA
+139 GAEDSWSLDASKRAA
-154 REKLQVISERFGLSV
+154 REKLQTISERFGLSV

-210 QEADQLFDVLRDLKS
+210 QEADQLFEVLRDLKN

-238 EIMEITDNVSVMRQ
+238 EIMHITDNVSVMRQ
-252 GTMVAHRKTT
+252 GAMVAHRKTA

-275 RPVAKEVEKQAANI
+275 RPVAKEVAREPANV
-289 GQTRL
+289 GPTRL
-294 SARGLSYKDAKG
+294 SARDLSYKDSKG
-306 ITRLDN
+306 ITRLDH

-334 ELLKILTGELRAQN
+334 ELLKILSGEIRAN
-348 AQITLYND
+348 GGGNITLCGDTKDSSVEYSHKN
-356 APTEFNQK
+356 
-364 TYPDPAQLR
+364 YPDPAQLR
-373 QQGVGYVPEDRLG
+373 LKGVGHVPEDRLG
-386 QGLLKNFSMQ
+386 QGLLKNFTMQ

-403 HREPRLGSRFSFIPK
+403 DREPRLGTRFSLIPK
-418 KVKENTLALIRA
+418 KVKALTLDLIRA
-430 FDVRPNLPEIRSAN
+430 FDVRPSLPEIRSAN

-456 REMERH
+456 REMEHH
-462 PKVLIIGQ
+462 PKILLIGQ

-516 MNQGKITGEL
+516 MNQGRITGEL
-526 TAEQADPRTIGMLM
+526 TAKEADPRTIGMLM
-540 ASTTA
+540 ASNTA
-545 MNAA
+545 MQSNASAKTSVQKG

>member
-1 MVFTHHRFLKIITD
+1 
-15 STYYTD
+15 
-21 CLEHTMS
+21 MS
-28 AQASTKPNTAAPAIV
+28 AQASPNTAPSTSAPPAIV

-61 LTVDKASIHG
+61 LTVDTASIHG

-84 SVLYGFYQADE
+84 SVLYGFYQADD
-95 GTIAIDGKEA
+95 GTIAIDGKEV

-117 IGMVHQH
+117 VGMVHQH

-139 GAEDSWSLDASKNKA
+139 GAEDSWSLDVSKSKA
-154 REKLQVISERFGLSV
+154 REKLQAISERFGLSV

-238 EIMEITDNVSVMRQ
+238 EIMHITDNVSIMRQ
-252 GTMVAHRKTT
+252 GAMVAHRKTS

-275 RPVAKEVEKQAANI
+275 RPVAKEVARQPANV
-289 GQTRL
+289 GPTRL
-294 SARGLSYKDAKG
+294 SARDLSYKDSKG

-334 ELLKILTGELRAQN
+334 ELLKILSGEIRAN
-348 AQITLYND
+348 GGGSITLCGD
-356 APTEFNQK
+356 TEGSTVEYSHKN
-364 TYPDPAQLR
+364 YPDPAQLR
-373 QQGVGYVPEDRLG
+373 LKGVGHVPEDRLG
-386 QGLLKNFSMQ
+386 QGLLKNFTMQ

-403 HREPRLGSRFSFIPK
+403 DREPRLGTRFSLIPK
-418 KVKENTLALIRA
+418 KVKALTLELIRA

-456 REMERH
+456 REMEHR
-462 PKVLIIGQ
+462 PKILLIGQ

-516 MNQGKITGEL
+516 MNQGRITGEL
-526 TAEQADPRTIGMLM
+526 TAKEADPRTIGMLM
-540 ASTTA
+540 ASNTA
-545 MNAA
+545 MQSNASAKTSVQKG

>member
-1 MVFTHHRFLKIITD
+1 
-15 STYYTD
+15 
-21 CLEHTMS
+21 MS
-28 AQASTKPNTAAPAIV
+28 AQASPNTAPSTSAPPAIV

-84 SVLYGFYQADE
+84 SVLYGFYQADD
-95 GTIAIDGKEA
+95 GTIAIDGKEV

-117 IGMVHQH
+117 VGMVHQH

-139 GAEDSWSLDASKNKA
+139 GAEDSWSLDASKRAA
-154 REKLQVISERFGLSV
+154 REKLQTISERFGLSV

-210 QEADQLFDVLRDLKS
+210 QEADQLFEVLRDLKN

-238 EIMEITDNVSVMRQ
+238 EIMHITDNVSVMRQ
-252 GTMVAHRKTT
+252 GAMVAHRKTA

-275 RPVAKEVEKQAANI
+275 RPVAKEVAREPANV
-289 GQTRL
+289 GPTRL
-294 SARGLSYKDAKG
+294 SARDLSYKDSKG

-334 ELLKILTGELRAQN
+334 ELLKILSGEIRAN
-348 AQITLYND
+348 GGGNITLCGDTKDSSVEYSHKN
-356 APTEFNQK
+356 
-364 TYPDPAQLR
+364 YPDPAQLR
-373 QQGVGYVPEDRLG
+373 LKGVGHVPEDRLG
-386 QGLLKNFSMQ
+386 QGLLKNFTMQ

-403 HREPRLGSRFSFIPK
+403 DREPRLGTRFSLIPK
-418 KVKENTLALIRA
+418 KVKALTLDLIRA
-430 FDVRPNLPEIRSAN
+430 FDVRPSLPEIRSAN

-456 REMERH
+456 REMEHH
-462 PKVLIIGQ
+462 PKILLIGQ

-516 MNQGKITGEL
+516 MNQGRITGEL
-526 TAEQADPRTIGMLM
+526 TAKEADPRTIGMLM
-540 ASTTA
+540 ASNTA
-545 MNAA
+545 MQTETSAKTSVQKKG

>member
-1 MVFTHHRFLKIITD
+1 
-15 STYYTD
+15 
-21 CLEHTMS
+21 MS
-28 AQASTKPNTAAPAIV
+28 AQASPNTAPSTSAPPAIV

-84 SVLYGFYQADE
+84 SVLYGFYQADD
-95 GTIAIDGKEA
+95 GTIAIDGKEV

-117 IGMVHQH
+117 VGMVHQH

-139 GAEDSWSLDASKNKA
+139 GAEDSWSLDASKRAA
-154 REKLQVISERFGLSV
+154 REKLQTISERFGLSV

-238 EIMEITDNVSVMRQ
+238 EIMHITDNVSIMRQ
-252 GTMVAHRKTT
+252 GAMVAHRKTS

-275 RPVAKEVEKQAANI
+275 RPVAKEVARQPANV
-289 GQTRL
+289 GPTRL
-294 SARGLSYKDAKG
+294 SARDWSYKDSKG

-334 ELLKILTGELRAQN
+334 ELLKILSGEIRAN
-348 AQITLYND
+348 GGGSITLCGD
-356 APTEFNQK
+356 TEGSTVEYSHKN
-364 TYPDPAQLR
+364 YPDPAQLR
-373 QQGVGYVPEDRLG
+373 LKGVGHVPEDRLG
-386 QGLLKNFSMQ
+386 QGLLKNFTMQ

-403 HREPRLGSRFSFIPK
+403 DREPRLGTRFSLIPK
-418 KVKENTLALIRA
+418 KVKALTLELIRA

-456 REMERH
+456 REMEHR
-462 PKVLIIGQ
+462 PKILLIGQ

-485 EIMKARDAG
+485 EIRKARDAG

-516 MNQGKITGEL
+516 MNQGRITGEL
-526 TAEQADPRTIGMLM
+526 TAKEADPRTIGMLM
-540 ASTTA
+540 ASNTA
-545 MNAA
+545 MQSNASAKTSVQKG